1 VQSPGRSALSN
12 TSKNLNIKEGETA
25 GGLDGLSSGT
35 QYRNLPQKNLNINL
49 QLGLD
54 KLKEAKMRRFVVE
67 RVPAG
72 AAYAPG
78 PPTASLRG
86 KGANSRV
93 ASPGETRPTRPVVI
107 GMNYLDM
114 KRMQAAQAAEEEN
127 HASKLTNKGAGTD
140 KGGQT
145 GDPDRPNTLLSN

>member
-1 VQSPGRSALSN
+1 MSP
-12 TSKNLNIKEGETA
+12 
-25 GGLDGLSSGT
+25 GT
-35 QYRNLPQKNLNINL
+35 QYRNVHGKNFNVNL

-72 AAYAPG
+72 VAYAPG

-93 ASPGETRPTRPVVI
+93 ASPGEAP
-107 GMNYLDM
+107 
-114 KRMQAAQAAEEEN
+114 A
-127 HASKLTNKGAGTD
+127 
-140 KGGQT
+140 
-145 GDPDRPNTLLSN
+145 